1 MKVTNAAFQRLGFVL
16 RNAAPLTAAATQAL
30 YGALVRSILE
40 TNAVVWSPHEDKYI
54 LMLEQV
60 QKRFLRYLYKK
71 NHVYYPFMYPTRF
84 LEGHLGYN
92 SIELRRNLALVKFIL
107 NIIRNK
113 IDCMDLVEK
122 TIKLFVPDRYLRA
135 RSHKLFAVP
144 PSRTNLYRCS
154 PVARALHLLGSLLAE
169 APECDVFVDR
179 MSSLMNVCKGMLERS
194 MKVSAIC

>member
-1 MKVTNAAFQRLGFVL
+1 M
-16 RNAAPLTAAATQAL
+16 
-30 YGALVRSILE
+30 
-40 TNAVVWSPHEDKYI
+40 
-54 LMLEQV
+54 
-60 QKRFLRYLYKK
+60 
-71 NHVYYPFMYPTRF
+71 
-84 LEGHLGYN
+84 
-92 SIELRRNLALVKFIL
+92 
-107 NIIRNK
+107 
-113 IDCMDLVEK
+113 
-122 TIKLFVPDRYLRA
+122 A